1 LKKLGRVY
9 SIAKSGVIVVEA
21 SVKNPDKLIG
31 SIVYDKDL
39 RRIGIVTDV
48 FGNVEHPY
56 IVVKPDFKD
65 FLDEIER
72 GVIVYYTVQR
82 GETSIR
88 RGKRERGKK

>member
-9 SIAKSGVIVVEA
+9 NIVKSGVIVVEV
-21 SVKNPDKLIG
+21 SVKDPDKLIG

-39 RRIGIVTDV
+39 RRIGVVTDV

-56 IVVKPDFKD
+56 IVVKPDSKD
-65 FLDEIER
+65 FLDEIEK
-72 GVIVYYTVQR
+72 GATVYYTIQR
-82 GETSIR
+82 GKMGTQ

>member
-1 LKKLGRVY
+1 LKKLGRIY

-21 SVKNPDKLIG
+21 SVKDPDKLIG

-48 FGNVEHPY
+48 FGSVNHPY
-56 IVVKPDFKD
+56 IVVKPDTKD
-65 FLDEIER
+65 FLDEIEK
-72 GVIVYYTVQR
+72 GAIVYYTIQR
-82 GETSIR
+82 GKAGTQ

>member
-9 SIAKSGVIVVEA
+9 NIAKSGILVVETN
-21 SVKNPDKLIG
+21 VKDPDKLIG

-48 FGNVEHPY
+48 FGSVEHPY
-56 IVVKPDFKD
+56 VVVKPDSKD

-72 GVIVYYTVQR
+72 GAIVYYTIQR
-82 GETSIR
+82 GRTSTQR
-88 RGKRERGKK
+88 SKRERGKK